1 MVCLLYYIRNIG
13 DLKAPGAD
21 GMSCLLYKKHWEIVG
36 TDVTREVQNF
46 LNGGNMPEMWN
57 ETVVVVIP
65 KTPNTDRLKDL
76 RPISLCNVI
85 YKIGSK
91 VLSNR
96 LKIILP
102 DIMAHNQS
110 TFVPGQLV
118 TDNVLIAYE
127 MTRYM
132 QNRRSGGEGCV
143 ALKLDMSKAHDR
155 VEWGFLEQMMLKLGF
170 CNRWVNLITKCIST
184 VSYHIRVN
192 G

>member
-1 MVCLLYYIRNIG
+1 
-13 DLKAPGAD
+13 
-21 GMSCLLYKKHWEIVG
+21 MS
-36 TDVTREVQNF
+36 
-46 LNGGNMPEMWN
+46 EMWN
-57 ETVVVVIP
+57 ETVVVLIP
-65 KTPNTDRLKDL
+65 KTPNPDRLKDL

-91 VLSNR
+91 VLSNH

-102 DIMAHNQS
+102 YIMAHNQI

-143 ALKLDMSKAHDR
+143 AFKVDMSKAYDR

-170 CNRWVNLITKCIST
+170 YNRWVNLITKRIST
-184 VSYHIRVN
+184 VSYHILVN